1 MDPMGLLDPVDHCD
15 VPFLQLMFVWK
26 DGGGPGDGWA
36 WYDRSYIDAS
46 AWPIGLQVGGNT
58 DREFWKRQREGIIR
72 SLDFTQF
79 FFWGGIK
86 QAANVWWISRI
97 SH

>member
-15 VPFLQLMFVWK
+15 VPFLQLMFAWK

-46 AWPIGLQVGGNT
+46 AWPIGLQEGGNT
-58 DREFWKRQREGIIR
+58 GSFVGQREEVR
-72 SLDFTQF
+72 D
-79 FFWGGIK
+79 
-86 QAANVWWISRI
+86 
-97 SH
+97 H